1 VDHQIEQ
8 LACLGLEAAGL
19 FRGLDGHGLMLLLT
33 GELAPLGNGIRQ
45 DYAGEISLFKASIAH
60 GPPKIGPTPA
70 QGMRAGWPFVTLAPM
85 TRAPDSSHSPVIQQ
99 YLRIKAEHGH
109 MLLFYRM
116 GDFYELFFD
125 DARKGARL
133 LDIALTSRGQANGAP
148 IPMAGVPAHAVEAYL
163 AKLLRAGESAAIC
176 EQIGDP
182 ATSRGPV
189 ERQVTRIVTPG
200 TVTDDALLDEHR
212 ETLVCAIHRVEDDF
226 GIARLELA
234 SGRFLCMEVSGR
246 EALAAEL
253 ERIDPA
259 EVLVAENADTLGELD
274 PGASLQTLPPWYFD
288 EDAAVRR
295 LTKQFGTRD
304 LSGFGCEDA
313 HRAVAAAGALLHYVQ
328 ETQRGALPHV
338 QGLRLERHE
347 DAIALDAVSRR
358 NLELTASLS
367 GERGRAL
374 VDVLDRTATP
384 MGGRC
389 LRRWLGRPLQDHTR
403 LRHRHQCIGALIA
416 AGVPDRLREKLRD
429 LGDVERILSRVAL
442 RSARPRDLSQ
452 LGAALERLPSL
463 HGAVAGVDSPL
474 LAEVLDAVGEF
485 PDVSAW
491 LGRAIVESPPLWLR
505 DGGVIAE
512 GFDDELDE
520 LRRLSADADSFL
532 RELESRERERTGI
545 ATLKVGYNRV
555 HGYYIELGRS
565 HADKVPTEYRR
576 RQTLK
581 SAERYITEELKTFE
595 DKVLSARERALARER
610 HLYDE
615 ILTGLGEQLPALQI
629 SAENLAALDVLN
641 TLAERAGTLG
651 YREPELTDTPGVAIT
666 AGRHPVV
673 EQTLDEAFVANDVR
687 LDESCRMLV
696 ITGPNM
702 GGKSTLMRQTALIV
716 LLAHM
721 GSYVP
726 AERAVIGPIDRVFTR
741 IGAADDLAGGRST
754 FMVEMVEAANI
765 LNNATDRSLVLLDE
779 IGRGTSTY
787 DGLALA
793 WACAA
798 HLAGKVRAFTLFATH
813 YFELTA
819 LPDQFDGA
827 ANVHLEALEHAHR
840 IVFMHRVRPG
850 PANRSYGL
858 QVAALAG
865 VPGNVIDEARAM
877 LESLEAESGARGP
890 AGGKAQMPLFEGA
903 PAQET
908 ARDRLR
914 ELLDSVEPDG
924 MSPREALEVLY
935 RLKKLSE

>member
-1 VDHQIEQ
+1 
-8 LACLGLEAAGL
+8 
-19 FRGLDGHGLMLLLT
+19 
-33 GELAPLGNGIRQ
+33 
-45 DYAGEISLFKASIAH
+45 
-60 GPPKIGPTPA
+60 
-70 QGMRAGWPFVTLAPM
+70 MRAGSPLVTLAPM
-85 TRAPDSSHSPVIQQ
+85 TRAPDPTHSPVIQQ
-99 YLRIKAEHGH
+99 YLRIKAEHAH

-148 IPMAGVPAHAVEAYL
+148 IPMAGVPAHAVEGYL
-163 AKLLRAGESAAIC
+163 AKLLRTGESAAIC

-212 ETLVCAIHRVEDDF
+212 ETLVCAVHRAGDDF

-234 SGRFLCMEVSGR
+234 SGRFLCMEVSGG

-259 EVLVAENADTLGELD
+259 EVLVAEDADTLTG
-274 PGASLQTLPPWYFD
+274 GADLAEVANRGRPTSVQELPPWYFE
-288 EDAAVRR
+288 EDAAESR
-295 LTKQFGTRD
+295 LTEQFGTRD
-304 LSGFGCEDA
+304 LSGFGCEQA
-313 HRAVAAAGALLHYVQ
+313 RLAVAAAGALLHYVQ

-338 QGLRLERHE
+338 QGLRLERHD
-347 DAIALDAVSRR
+347 DAIVLDAVSRR
-358 NLELTASLS
+358 NLELTVSLS

-384 MGGRC
+384 MGGRL
-389 LRRWLGRPLQDHTR
+389 LRRWLGRPLRDHTR
-403 LRHRHQCIGALIA
+403 LRLRHQCIGALIA

-429 LGDVERILSRVAL
+429 IGDVERILSRVAL

-452 LGAALERLPSL
+452 LGAALARLPSL
-463 HGAVAGVDSPL
+463 HGAVTGVDSPL
-474 LAEVLDAVGEF
+474 LAEVLDAIGEF

-512 GFDDELDE
+512 SFDEELDE
-520 LRRLSADADSFL
+520 LRRLASDADSFL
-532 RELESRERERTGI
+532 RDLETRERERTGI

-555 HGYYIELGRS
+555 HGYYIELGRT
-565 HADKVPTEYRR
+565 HADKVPAEYRR

-581 SAERYITEELKTFE
+581 SAERYITEELKAFE
-595 DKVLSARERALARER
+595 DQVLSARERALARER

-615 ILTGLGEQLPALQI
+615 ILTGLGEQLPALQNC
-629 SAENLAALDVLN
+629 AENLAKLDVLN
-641 TLAERAGTLG
+641 TLAERAGALG
-651 YREPELTDTPGVAIT
+651 YREPELTDTPGIAIT

-673 EQTLDEAFVANDVR
+673 EQTLDDAFVANDVH
-687 LDESCRMLV
+687 LDDARRMLV

-716 LLAHM
+716 LLAHV

-726 AERAVIGPIDRVFTR
+726 AERAVIGPVDRVFTR

-819 LPDQFDGA
+819 LPDQFDCA

-865 VPGNVIDEARAM
+865 VPGNVIADARAV
-877 LESLEAESGARGP
+877 LESLEAESDARGT
-890 AGGKAQMPLFEGA
+890 ASNRGQMPLFEGA
-903 PAQET
+903 PAEET
-908 ARDRLR
+908 SPDRVR
-914 ELLDSVEPDG
+914 ELLESIEPDG
-924 MSPREALEVLY
+924 MSPRDALEALY
-935 RLKKLSE
+935 KLKGLLK

>member
-1 VDHQIEQ
+1 
-8 LACLGLEAAGL
+8 
-19 FRGLDGHGLMLLLT
+19 
-33 GELAPLGNGIRQ
+33 
-45 DYAGEISLFKASIAH
+45 
-60 GPPKIGPTPA
+60 
-70 QGMRAGWPFVTLAPM
+70 M
-85 TRAPDSSHSPVIQQ
+85 TRAPESTHTPVIQQ
-99 YLRIKAEHGH
+99 YLRIKAEHAQ

-125 DARKGARL
+125 DARKASRL

-163 AKLLRAGESAAIC
+163 AKLLRCGESAAIC

-182 ATSRGPV
+182 AASRGPV
-189 ERQVTRIVTPG
+189 QRQVTRIVTPG
-200 TVTDDALLDEHR
+200 TITDDALLDEHR
-212 ETLVCAIHRVEDDF
+212 ETLVCALHQQDDAF
-226 GIARLELA
+226 GIARLELS

-259 EVLVAENADTLGELD
+259 ELLQSEDAADLAELPER
-274 PGASLQTLPPWYFD
+274 ASVVKLAPWYF
-288 EDAAVRR
+288 EEQSARE
-295 LTKQFGTRD
+295 LLGTQFGTRD
-304 LSGFGCEDA
+304 LSGFGCDSA
-313 HRAVAAAGALLHYVQ
+313 HLAVAAAGALLHYVKD
-328 ETQRGALPHV
+328 TQRGALPHV
-338 QGLRLERHE
+338 QGLRLERRE
-347 DAIALDAVSRR
+347 DAIILDAVSRR

-374 VDVLDRTATP
+374 ADVLDRTATP

-389 LRRWLGRPLQDHTR
+389 LRRWLGRPLRDRER
-403 LRHRHQCIGALIA
+403 LRHRHQTIGALIA
-416 AGVPDRLREKLRD
+416 AGVAPRLHEHMRD
-429 LGDVERILSRVAL
+429 LGDMERILSRVAL

-452 LGAALERLPSL
+452 LGATLDRLPAL
-463 HGAVAGVDSPL
+463 HSTLAAVESPL
-474 LAEVLDAVGEF
+474 LTELLAAIGEF
-485 PDVSAW
+485 PDTSAW
-491 LGRAIVESPPLWLR
+491 LGRAIAESPPLWLR
-505 DGGVIAE
+505 DGGVIAP
-512 GFDDELDE
+512 GYDDTLDE
-520 LRRLSADADSFL
+520 LRRLSTDADSFL
-532 RELESRERERTGI
+532 RELELRERQRTGV

-565 HADKVPTEYRR
+565 HAEKVPAEYRR

-581 SAERYITEELKTFE
+581 ATERYITEELKAFE

-610 HLYDE
+610 QLYE
-615 ILTGLGEQLPALQI
+615 EMLTRLGEQLPALQR
-629 SAENLAALDVLN
+629 SAENLARLDVLN
-641 TLAERAGTLG
+641 TLAERAETLG
-651 YREPELTDTPGVAIT
+651 YCQPELVDGAGIAIT

-673 EQTLDEAFVANDVR
+673 EQMMDEPFIANDIR
-687 LDESCRMLV
+687 LDEECRMLV

-726 AERAVIGPIDRVFTR
+726 AERAVIGTVDRVFTR

-765 LNNATDRSLVLLDE
+765 LNNATPQSLVLLDE

-787 DGLALA
+787 DGLSLA

-798 HLAGKVRAFTLFATH
+798 HLASGVRAFTLFATH

-819 LPDQFDGA
+819 LPEQFDGV
-827 ANVHLEALEHAHR
+827 ANIHLEAIEHANR

-865 VPGNVIDEARAM
+865 VPRSVIDNARGM
-877 LESLEAESGARGP
+877 LETLEAESNAR
-890 AGGKAQMPLFEGA
+890 ANAADNAQIPLFAGA
-903 PAQET
+903 DPGPGTEQ
-908 ARDRLR
+908 RLR
-914 ELLDSVEPDG
+914 ELLTEVDPDSL
-924 MSPREALEVLY
+924 SPKEALETLY
-935 RLKKLSE
+935 KLKALLD